1 MAYSNKS
8 ISSFW
13 MDDDFTFSDYDI
25 LTGEVKLNKGKDLF
39 KLASY
44 KRAISNFV
52 TIVTQQNIP
61 VKYGTKDSYT
71 DGTSIVLSAGMNDK
85 DFDPNVGLA
94 LHEASHI
101 KLTDFNLLTQ
111 LVGNTQSTYPEIYKE
126 IYDYKQGEISASK
139 LDTIKNLLNYVEDR
153 RIDLYMFKN
162 APGYKGY
169 YLSMYDKYFHARVID
184 KALQSNK
191 KRSET
196 WDSYMFRIINM
207 TNPNRDL
214 TALKGLKEI
223 YKAIGFNNIG
233 RLKTTQDALEVA
245 FEIFLIV
252 EKYIKKDKK
261 KQQEGDQG
269 GSKKSQQGESQM
281 KTPGGQAKSEE
292 NTDDQSG
299 LTTDFTPIDGELTPT
314 SNLSDNAKE
323 LTDSQKRQL
332 EKAIAK
338 QEKFQEGNIKK
349 SNLAKSDEKKLEAIA
364 ESGSELKNVGN
375 DVERDSY
382 WNSGDK
388 QFKGT
393 NVLVVDKI
401 TDSIIENNV
410 YTNIDKP
417 GGYRCNRY
425 LDCDD
430 IRSAITL
437 GKLLG
442 KKLKMRNEERSTI
455 YNRLGNGKI
464 DRRLISAL
472 GHGYERVFY
481 NVETDKFNN
490 ASIHI
495 SIDGSGSMSGDKFK
509 QTAKATIAIAT
520 AANAIQGLD
529 VTVSYRSTEYVGNTD
544 TAAIFILYKSK
555 RDSIK
560 RLYKIMP
567 LLTLNGTTPE
577 GLCFEAIQKLIT
589 QGNDNHDS
597 YFINLSDGQPYF
609 GSQGYSYSG
618 PPARRH
624 TKRQCDTMK
633 ANGIKILSYFISSSS
648 HACDSDIQSFKQMYG
663 RDASFVNCNGLAGL
677 AKSLNKLFL
686 TK

>member
-1 MAYSNKS
+1 MAYSNQS
-8 ISSFW
+8 YSSFW
-13 MDDDFTFSDYDI
+13 MNDDFTFGDYDV
-25 LTGEVKLNKGKDLF
+25 LTGEVKKNKGKDLF

-61 VKYGTKDSYT
+61 VSYGTKDSYT

-111 LVGNTQSTYPEIYKE
+111 LVGNTSKAFPEIYQACL
-126 IYDYKQGEISASK
+126 DGENLDPSK
-139 LDTIKNLLNYVEDR
+139 LDIIKDLFNYVEDR

-169 YLSMYDKYFHARVID
+169 YLSMYDKYFHAKVVD
-184 KALQSNK
+184 KGLQSNK

-196 WDSYMFRIINM
+196 WESYMFRIINL

-214 TALKGLKEI
+214 TAHKGLKEV
-223 YKAIGFNNIG
+223 YTAINFKNIG
-233 RLKTTQDALEVA
+233 RLKTTQDALDVA
-245 FEIFLIV
+245 FEIFQIV
-252 EKYIKKDKK
+252 EKYIQKDKK
-261 KQQEGDQG
+261 KQGKCQDGKCKGFE
-269 GSKKSQQGESQM
+269 SKM
-281 KTPGGQAKSEE
+281 KTPDGQAKGEE
-292 NTDDQSG
+292 NTDGQNGINS
-299 LTTDFTPIDGELTPT
+299 DFTPIDGELVP
-314 SNLSDNAKE
+314 SDNCSDNAKE
-323 LTDSQKRQL
+323 LTDSQVRSL
-332 EKAIAK
+332 EKAIKK
-338 QEKFQEGNIKK
+338 QEEFQKGNIKK
-349 SNLAKSDEKKLEAIA
+349 SNLAKSDEKKLNAIA
-364 ESGSELKNVGN
+364 ESGSELKNVGK
-375 DVERDSY
+375 DVEKDSY
-382 WNSGDK
+382 WNEGPK
-388 QFKGT
+388 QLKGT

-401 TDSIIENNV
+401 TDSIIESNV
-410 YTNIDKP
+410 YQNIDD
-417 GGYRCNRY
+417 GNGYRCYRY
-425 LDCDD
+425 VSEDD
-430 IRSAITL
+430 VKSAIIL

-442 KKLKMRNEERSTI
+442 KKLKMRNEERSTV
-455 YNRLGNGKI
+455 YSRLGNGKI
-464 DRRLISAL
+464 DKRLISAL

-520 AANAIQGLD
+520 AAKMIQGLD
-529 VTVSYRSTEYVGNTD
+529 VTVSYRSTEYIGNVD
-544 TAAIFILYKSK
+544 SAAIFILYKSK

-618 PPARRH
+618 TPAKRH

-633 ANGIKILSYFISSSS
+633 ANGIKILSYFITSNGTPHSR
-648 HACDSDIQSFKQMYG
+648 DISSFKEMYG
-663 RDASFVNCNGLAGL
+663 NDASFVDCNGLAGL
-677 AKSLNKLFL
+677 AKSLNTLFL